1 MTGLLHVAVAY
12 LSWAWFPYAAA
23 AVVMCPMA
31 AIGALASSIARTS
44 RERRERRRG
53 SQSL

>member
-1 MTGLLHVAVAY
+1 MPGILHVAVAY

-23 AVVMCPMA
+23 AVIMCPVA
-31 AIGALASSIARTS
+31 AIGALVSSLARTS

-53 SQSL
+53 LES